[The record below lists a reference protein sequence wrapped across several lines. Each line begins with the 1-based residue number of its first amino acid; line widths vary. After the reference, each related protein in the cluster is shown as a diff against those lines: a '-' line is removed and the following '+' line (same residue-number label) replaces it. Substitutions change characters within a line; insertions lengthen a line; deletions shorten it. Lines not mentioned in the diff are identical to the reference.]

1 MNLQSD
7 ITIENLP
14 DEFIGRG
21 STKKFIFTKFKDTDE
36 AAIFKVSTGNGTYH
50 FEVFKKQIA
59 PLCVDFANHVYSDT
73 NFKYTYPTDNAF
85 GKWAWTAPTVERA
98 VEICSN
104 LVNAVA
110 IKAAE
115 DLGFIEQI
123 KNKAQNGTTSN
134 NDIH

>member
-1 MNLQSD
+1 
-7 ITIENLP
+7 
-14 DEFIGRG
+14 
-21 STKKFIFTKFKDTDE
+21 
-36 AAIFKVSTGNGTYH
+36 
-50 FEVFKKQIA
+50 
-59 PLCVDFANHVYSDT
+59 
-73 NFKYTYPTDNAF
+73 
-85 GKWAWTAPTVERA
+85 